1 MPVNIDVP
9 GLGPV
14 SIPDDVPVNLVDDY
28 VSQIAKSKNINLP
41 APEIPKKPY
50 TFGAGLRD
58 VAVGTAGIIPSFAET
73 FAEFTPTDTFGRLTG
88 ADKGIAS
95 LLKGVA
101 PEYSEDIGKLG
112 ISRGNA
118 KFMRDLQ
125 KDLYSEQSK
134 AAQKNLA
141 KKLEEST
148 SLLDEAGIAAR
159 ETLTTPELLASY
171 GPEALSSLVG
181 GRFLG
186 NVFTKVGK
194 AVAPKLAEA
203 AGERAAKILG
213 EKGMKFLGGPE
224 TIKTVVGGATMQGAS
239 VANQNFNSVME
250 MEPAKLAETPE
261 YQAAIK
267 EGASPEDARRIVAEG
282 AASGSLLPATALSL
296 VAQYAV
302 PGGHSL
308 EQLVAG
314 AAGKTLGK
322 SASQF
327 GKQTAK
333 SFFGEGFSEAGE
345 EGGGQYLG
353 NIFMPGQQDPMQGV
367 GAAAGMAGAMGALMG
382 GGAGGIN
389 ALQAQRAQK
398 VMEERAQAEK
408 EKEQAIPDVAEIA
421 HPLGSNLAGETVS
434 AEAKNFLSKAEKD
447 KPFGLDYIN
456 KQTSDDVA
464 HEGDATAVANELIR
478 RGEVVNT
485 GTEEA
490 PQFSFIKEED
500 RIAPHLDGTTPYFY
514 ASPVTRQTGETTA
527 EGYEVT
533 NTGINVTRKAATPEE
548 AENIKTQMDARVE
561 RMTGE
566 IDKKIESQ
574 NEIISA
580 VSENLNIAIAS
591 DMSDEKLSEEHDNAA
606 AKIAEAQQ
614 QIEQL
619 NQEREKIATPTEVKP
634 INEKKGE
641 ESGYEVRQYR
651 PGKTAKTVV
660 PFATREEAEK
670 FIAENAA
677 LEQQQAIYQDEAP
690 HREGLRKAQKDLFA
704 PEETPT
710 EEGAETTFEPQATP
724 EMQQKVQAVTSRLRG
739 VLDQMGLQNIGLN
752 ISNKLTSMVNG
763 QMTPVDGYYLNR
775 VIHASLD
782 NTRGV
787 LATFGH
793 ETVHALRELGMFSD
807 KEWDILTRKAKSEWI
822 KKYRTEERYG
832 NLSEEEQIEEAI
844 ADAFGDWMG
853 GKYKPT
859 GVIQGL
865 LNRMKLFLESMG
877 STLRGQGFDST
888 DKVFQRALKGELK
901 GAREERPS
909 EGAKFAQRKPE
920 HTHAVVDPR
929 NNNKVMGYY
938 KGLSNALRGRDRLD
952 NAYGAYRYRVE
963 KIKPEDAKYA
973 LPRTSRTELGLYSA
987 LADSIQNIQ
996 TNAAPAAGWK
1006 QAIQGLVNKGQVKKD
1021 EVEWSGI
1028 NDWLDLQ
1035 QGKVTKQQVEQYLRD
1050 GGVRVEEVA
1059 LGVPEMEQR
1068 WYVFDDAG
1076 MRIAGYDKENAAQ
1089 VRAEKESL
1097 ESNSKFFVREEL
1109 VKSYK
1114 NPTNYGSYTLPGG
1127 ENYREVLLTLPK
1139 SKRLAEAKQKFNDLY
1154 RAKQAEA
1161 KRLEIHPNNIGFFQ
1175 RDEAYRA
1182 EHDRLMQIIR
1192 TEESNQYKSGHWN
1205 QGNILAHIRVND
1217 RIDSEGNRVL
1227 FVEELQSDWAQQ
1239 GSKVRRKEV
1248 KRLIQSGLSKDEA
1261 NKRVPLDF
1269 GFFNKARLDALDAK
1283 FKSNGL
1289 LNAEEAAE
1297 YNRLVDMESLPRTTG
1312 SVPAAPFITNTE
1324 GWLNLALKR
1333 IMVMAAEGG
1342 YEKVAFVNGE
1352 QSADRYDLSKQVR
1365 SITGTVLDDGRLNV
1379 DVDFI
1384 GDEQGPTFIVNDEN
1398 ELAEKIGKDP
1408 AERLF
1413 KKFETAAEEGR
1424 QSSSQSIK
1432 GGDLKIGGE
1441 GMKAF
1446 YDQIVPTA
1454 VKKLLPKVGGGKLE
1468 TVSLQ
1473 TKDHLQGGETETYG
1487 LFADLMA
1494 PEGKQDFVYK
1504 QNSENQSGGI
1514 RDEDIVAGPF
1524 ENREQ
1529 ALNWLHSNEPAFRTE
1544 QTGFNV
1550 TQEMREKAQEGIPQF
1565 ALSQEDYENLSPE
1578 SQQVMAEDFLYSPL
1592 NRLVINAPNK
1602 LENQSA
1608 GVWRQWFNANA
1619 NQAGGKE
1626 GEYFWT
1632 GLDEWLMSQG
1642 KNKVSQKQIV
1652 DYLQAFDNPRD
1663 VVYESAGRPEIG
1675 VIDVTDQMPEQV
1687 DPNGKPVEGAYEFV
1701 VNIGGQNFSFIAYKF
1716 DRNYYPFDLY
1726 DVNNELID
1734 SFEDI
1739 EDIKQE
1745 LAYEANESLGANG
1758 NSKFSEWTLDGGD
1771 NYREIPVV
1779 LSGPAAKNIAFNYY
1793 NSHFPDANVLYHLR
1807 TNDRQ
1812 DVLGNNVLFVE
1823 EVQSDWA
1830 QSGRDVGFVL
1840 RDEKEEAQRIEKEKE
1855 KINLQIEQL
1864 QYEEGR
1870 INDYLIEAEYARK
1883 KVSDFE
1889 EKADMLSELRNKI
1902 TELYKKIEEL
1912 PVQKVPAGP
1921 YVQDTGK
1928 WVELAAKRIIAMAV
1942 SGGYDKVAFI
1952 NPAQAHYRFPEKS
1965 DGGSTKEGFENFYGK
1980 ILPNKLNS
1988 LLKKYGSQVEVVDLP
2003 VVGDSNKW
2011 VADGDISQ
2019 QLGFTVT
2026 PELVKSVRQNGF
2038 PRHALP
2044 MTVLAQGKRKPS
2056 LNANGSQI
2064 YPTKDGI
2071 RNFWRWFGDGQLV
2084 DKGGRPRLFYH
2095 GSTRN
2100 IEAFKTGTADAIFF
2114 SPSPIPA
2121 DIFINYKAEE
2131 LGEDRNK
2138 GVVYPVYLNPK
2149 NVFDYENEEQVNRL
2163 VDEVM
2168 RGANIKIFQNIR
2180 KVILHPY
2187 YSVKVPSEG
2196 GGTEEEFY
2204 VAPESIIEPKK
2215 YSKEGL
2221 RQRLMSGA
2229 WPVFETG
2236 EVIDAIKR
2244 LGFDGFFITEAT
2256 KGQFYKNVA
2265 VFSPKQ
2271 IKAAFGNNG
2280 EFGLGSDKIQFALPQ
2295 NVLGQPATLPT
2306 WTEPTDSKTD
2316 DAIFQIQDKM
2326 VDVKR
2331 VVQEITKAAGNILD
2345 KWNPYLQEELY
2356 HGRTAQQTERFL
2368 RTELRPLLLDLSK
2381 HNISIP
2387 EFEEFLHNRH
2397 AEERNKQIASINPAM
2412 PDAGSGIAT
2421 QTARNYL
2428 NAIPPA
2434 RRRLLDSIARRV
2446 DDINR
2451 GTRQVLVDSGLE
2463 LPQTIASWEQT
2474 YPHYVPLF
2482 REDADYVTTSGYGV
2496 GQGFNIRGDF
2506 SKRAMGSNRGVVQ
2519 IFSNIVMQRER
2530 AIIRAEKNRVAQS
2543 VYGLAVQNPNKDFW
2557 LPIDPEAIK
2566 DVSKVQNELLN
2577 LGISPNDIQNIFQQ
2591 PTRKV
2596 IDHRTGLVTNKIDP
2610 YVLNSPNILA
2620 TRINGRN
2627 HYLLFNSNDPRAK
2640 RMVSALK
2647 NLDADQLGRVMSIM
2661 GGISRWF
2668 ARVNTQYNPIFGI
2681 VNFLRDIEGATLNLS
2696 TTPIADKVKDV
2707 MSVENLN
2714 GALGAIWKVSRAER
2728 DKGAMPA
2735 SKWAKLWQELQE
2747 EGGQTG
2753 YRSMYSSAEERADAI
2768 KTEIKNIDGTGVMP
2782 KLRALGDFLSDYN
2795 TSMENAVRLTAY
2807 KAALD
2812 KGLSKQQA
2820 ASVAKNI
2827 TVNFN
2832 RKGNIA
2838 TQMGALYAFF
2848 NASVQGNARIL
2859 ETLRGPMAKKI
2870 IYGGLLLGIVQAL
2883 ALAAAGFD
2891 EDEPP
2896 EFLKERNIVIPV
2908 GGKKY
2913 ISIPMPLGY
2922 NVIPNV
2928 SRNIMEW
2935 CLSGFRDT
2943 GKHITGIFGSLID
2956 TFNPI
2961 GGGGWSLQTVAPT
2974 ALDPFA
2980 ALAEN
2985 KDSFGR
2991 PIYKSELNATDPTP
3005 GYLRTKDTATAW
3017 SKWMAEFLN
3026 KVSGGTK
3033 YKPGGI
3039 NWTPDQI
3046 DYVIGQIGGGVAR
3059 EIGKGAQA
3067 VSSISTGEELAP
3079 YKIPLVGRF
3088 YGNAESNAAQMQRYY
3103 DNITRLNEHE
3113 NEIKGRRKNHE
3124 PVFEYI
3130 KENPEAKLVP
3140 ISNSIEN
3147 NIKELRQQKKRLTE
3161 RGANPEQI
3169 KRINDRII
3177 AQMKR
3182 LNEQVKK
3189 LRD

>member
-28 VSQIAKSKNINLP
+28 VNQIAKSKNINLP

-58 VAVGTAGIIPSFAET
+58 VAVGTAGIIPSFVET

-171 GPEALSSLVG
+171 GPEALSSIVG
-181 GRFLG
+181 GRLLG
-186 NVFTKVGK
+186 TGLAKVGK

-250 MEPAKLAETPE
+250 MDGTKLAETPE

-421 HPLGSNLAGETVS
+421 HPLGSNLPGETVS

-456 KQTSDDVA
+456 KQTGDDVA

-478 RGEVVNT
+478 RGEIVNT

-514 ASPVTRQTGETTA
+514 ASPATRQTGETTA

-533 NTGINVTRKAATPEE
+533 NPGINVTRKAATPEE

-670 FIAENAA
+670 FIAENAP

-724 EMQQKVQAVTSRLRG
+724 EMQQNVQAVTSRLRG

-832 NLSEEEQIEEAI
+832 HLSEEEQIEEAI
-844 ADAFGDWMG
+844 SDAFGDWMG
-853 GKYKPT
+853 GDYKPT
-859 GVIQGL
+859 GAIQGL
-865 LNRMKLFLESMG
+865 LNRMKMFLESMG

-888 DKVFQRALKGELK
+888 EKVFQRALSGELK
-901 GAREERPS
+901 GARAEQKA
-909 EGAKFAQRKPE
+909 EGVK
-920 HTHAVVDPR
+920 HA
-929 NNNKVMGYY
+929 
-938 KGLSNALRGRDRLD
+938 L
-952 NAYGAYRYRVE
+952 
-963 KIKPEDAKYA
+963 
-973 LPRTSRTELGLYSA
+973 
-987 LADSIQNIQ
+987 
-996 TNAAPAAGWK
+996 
-1006 QAIQGLVNKGQVKKD
+1006 
-1021 EVEWSGI
+1021 
-1028 NDWLDLQ
+1028 
-1035 QGKVTKQQVEQYLRD
+1035 
-1050 GGVRVEEVA
+1050 
-1059 LGVPEMEQR
+1059 
-1068 WYVFDDAG
+1068 
-1076 MRIAGYDKENAAQ
+1076 
-1089 VRAEKESL
+1089 SL
-1097 ESNSKFFVREEL
+1097 E
-1109 VKSYK
+1109 
-1114 NPTNYGSYTLPGG
+1114 
-1127 ENYREVLLTLPK
+1127 
-1139 SKRLAEAKQKFNDLY
+1139 D
-1154 RAKQAEA
+1154 
-1161 KRLEIHPNNIGFFQ
+1161 
-1175 RDEAYRA
+1175 
-1182 EHDRLMQIIR
+1182 
-1192 TEESNQYKSGHWN
+1192 
-1205 QGNILAHIRVND
+1205 
-1217 RIDSEGNRVL
+1217 
-1227 FVEELQSDWAQQ
+1227 
-1239 GSKVRRKEV
+1239 
-1248 KRLIQSGLSKDEA
+1248 
-1261 NKRVPLDF
+1261 
-1269 GFFNKARLDALDAK
+1269 
-1283 FKSNGL
+1283 
-1289 LNAEEAAE
+1289 
-1297 YNRLVDMESLPRTTG
+1297 YN
-1312 SVPAAPFITNTE
+1312 
-1324 GWLNLALKR
+1324 
-1333 IMVMAAEGG
+1333 
-1342 YEKVAFVNGE
+1342 
-1352 QSADRYDLSKQVR
+1352 
-1365 SITGTVLDDGRLNV
+1365 
-1379 DVDFI
+1379 
-1384 GDEQGPTFIVNDEN
+1384 
-1398 ELAEKIGKDP
+1398 
-1408 AERLF
+1408 
-1413 KKFETAAEEGR
+1413 
-1424 QSSSQSIK
+1424 
-1432 GGDLKIGGE
+1432 
-1441 GMKAF
+1441 
-1446 YDQIVPTA
+1446 
-1454 VKKLLPKVGGGKLE
+1454 
-1468 TVSLQ
+1468 
-1473 TKDHLQGGETETYG
+1473 
-1487 LFADLMA
+1487 
-1494 PEGKQDFVYK
+1494 
-1504 QNSENQSGGI
+1504 
-1514 RDEDIVAGPF
+1514 
-1524 ENREQ
+1524 
-1529 ALNWLHSNEPAFRTE
+1529 
-1544 QTGFNV
+1544 
-1550 TQEMREKAQEGIPQF
+1550 
-1565 ALSQEDYENLSPE
+1565 NLSPE
-1578 SQQVMAEDFLYSPL
+1578 AQQVMAEDFLYSPL
-1592 NRLVINAPNK
+1592 NRLVANAPKK
-1602 LENQSA
+1602 LDNQSA

-1619 NQAGGKE
+1619 SQAGGKE

-1632 GLDEWLMSQG
+1632 GLDEWLVNQG
-1642 KNKVSQKQIV
+1642 KDKVSQTQIAE
-1652 DYLQAFDNPRD
+1652 YLKAFDNPRD

-1701 VNIGGQNFSFIAYKF
+1701 VNIGGQDFSFLAYKF
-1716 DRNYYPFDLY
+1716 DRDDYPFDLY
-1726 DVNNELID
+1726 DVNNEFMD

-1745 LAYEANESLGANG
+1745 LAYEANESLGAQG
-1758 NSKFSEWTLDGGD
+1758 NTKFSQWTLDGGD

-1779 LSGPAAKNIAFNYY
+1779 LSGPAAKKVDFNFYGT
-1793 NSHFPDANVLYHLR
+1793 HWPDANVIYHIR

-1812 DVLGNNVLFVE
+1812 DVIGNNVLFVE

-1830 QSGRDVGFVL
+1830 QKGREEGFVSPEQAKAIKAGKL
-1840 RDEKEEAQRIEKEKE
+1840 PEGWRTVKEYLTGPEGTGGAEVWYVLNEQNVQSSRYTSTEEEAI
-1855 KINLQIEQL
+1855 
-1864 QYEEGR
+1864 
-1870 INDYLIEAEYARK
+1870 
-1883 KVSDFE
+1883 SDFLE
-1889 EKADMLSELRNKI
+1889 RL
-1902 TELYKKIEEL
+1902 
-1912 PVQKVPAGP
+1912 QKGKGRGVPAGP
-1921 YVQDTGK
+1921 YVQDTSK

-1942 SGGYDKVAFI
+1942 NGGYDKVAFI
-1952 NPAQAHYRFPEKS
+1952 NPKQAHKRFPTKK
-1965 DGGSTKEGFENFYGK
+1965 DGDSTKEGFENFYGK

-1988 LLKKYGSQVEVVDLP
+1988 LLKKYGSEVEVVYLP
-2003 VVGDSNKW
+2003 VVGDFSKW
-2011 VADGDISQ
+2011 VAGGEISQ
-2019 QLGFTVT
+2019 QLGFSVT

-2084 DKGGRPRLFYH
+2084 DKEGRPRLFYH

-2114 SPSPIPA
+2114 SPSPIPT
-2121 DIFINYKAEE
+2121 DTFINYKAEE

-2168 RGANIKIFQNIR
+2168 KGANIKIFQNIR

-2244 LGFDGFFITEAT
+2244 LDFDGFFITEAT

-2434 RRRLLDSIARRV
+2434 RRRLLDSIAKRV

-2519 IFSNIVMQRER
+2519 IFANIVMQRER
-2530 AIIRAEKNRVAQS
+2530 ATIRAEKNRVAQS

-2627 HYLLFNSNDPRAK
+2627 HYLLFNNNDPRAK

-2935 CLSGFRDT
+2935 GLSGFRDT
-2943 GKHITGIFGSLID
+2943 GKHITGILGSVID

-3026 KVSGGTK
+3026 KASGGTK
-3033 YKPGGI
+3033 YKPGAI

>member
-1 MPVNIDVP
+1 MPDILNQYFENSSRP
-9 GLGPV
+9 
-14 SIPDDVPVNLVDDY
+14 
-28 VSQIAKSKNINLP
+28 Q
-41 APEIPKKPY
+41 
-50 TFGAGLRD
+50 
-58 VAVGTAGIIPSFAET
+58 
-73 FAEFTPTDTFGRLTG
+73 PT
-88 ADKGIAS
+88 
-95 LLKGVA
+95 
-101 PEYSEDIGKLG
+101 
-112 ISRGNA
+112 
-118 KFMRDLQ
+118 
-125 KDLYSEQSK
+125 
-134 AAQKNLA
+134 
-141 KKLEEST
+141 
-148 SLLDEAGIAAR
+148 
-159 ETLTTPELLASY
+159 TTQ
-171 GPEALSSLVG
+171 GW
-181 GRFLG
+181 
-186 NVFTKVGK
+186 
-194 AVAPKLAEA
+194 LAEA
-203 AGERAAKILG
+203 ERQERIAKQ
-213 EKGMKFLGGPE
+213 F
-224 TIKTVVGGATMQGAS
+224 Q
-239 VANQNFNSVME
+239 ANGD
-250 MEPAKLAETPE
+250 T
-261 YQAAIK
+261 
-267 EGASPEDARRIVAEG
+267 
-282 AASGSLLPATALSL
+282 
-296 VAQYAV
+296 
-302 PGGHSL
+302 
-308 EQLVAG
+308 
-314 AAGKTLGK
+314 
-322 SASQF
+322 
-327 GKQTAK
+327 
-333 SFFGEGFSEAGE
+333 
-345 EGGGQYLG
+345 
-353 NIFMPGQQDPMQGV
+353 
-367 GAAAGMAGAMGALMG
+367 
-382 GGAGGIN
+382 
-389 ALQAQRAQK
+389 QRA
-398 VMEERAQAEK
+398 
-408 EKEQAIPDVAEIA
+408 
-421 HPLGSNLAGETVS
+421 N
-434 AEAKNFLSKAEKD
+434 
-447 KPFGLDYIN
+447 
-456 KQTSDDVA
+456 
-464 HEGDATAVANELIR
+464 
-478 RGEVVNT
+478 
-485 GTEEA
+485 
-490 PQFSFIKEED
+490 
-500 RIAPHLDGTTPYFY
+500 RIFA
-514 ASPVTRQTGETTA
+514 
-527 EGYEVT
+527 
-533 NTGINVTRKAATPEE
+533 
-548 AENIKTQMDARVE
+548 
-561 RMTGE
+561 
-566 IDKKIESQ
+566 
-574 NEIISA
+574 
-580 VSENLNIAIAS
+580 
-591 DMSDEKLSEEHDNAA
+591 
-606 AKIAEAQQ
+606 IAEAMNEYA
-614 QIEQL
+614 EQG
-619 NQEREKIATPTEVKP
+619 ETGA
-634 INEKKGE
+634 KGT
-641 ESGYEVRQYR
+641 
-651 PGKTAKTVV
+651 K
-660 PFATREEAEK
+660 
-670 FIAENAA
+670 
-677 LEQQQAIYQDEAP
+677 YQ
-690 HREGLRKAQKDLFA
+690 RY
-704 PEETPT
+704 
-710 EEGAETTFEPQATP
+710 
-724 EMQQKVQAVTSRLRG
+724 
-739 VLDQMGLQNIGLN
+739 VLDG
-752 ISNKLTSMVNG
+752 
-763 QMTPVDGYYLNR
+763 
-775 VIHASLD
+775 
-782 NTRGV
+782 
-787 LATFGH
+787 
-793 ETVHALRELGMFSD
+793 
-807 KEWDILTRKAKSEWI
+807 
-822 KKYRTEERYG
+822 
-832 NLSEEEQIEEAI
+832 
-844 ADAFGDWMG
+844 GD
-853 GKYKPT
+853 
-859 GVIQGL
+859 
-865 LNRMKLFLESMG
+865 
-877 STLRGQGFDST
+877 
-888 DKVFQRALKGELK
+888 
-901 GAREERPS
+901 
-909 EGAKFAQRKPE
+909 
-920 HTHAVVDPR
+920 
-929 NNNKVMGYY
+929 
-938 KGLSNALRGRDRLD
+938 
-952 NAYGAYRYRVE
+952 
-963 KIKPEDAKYA
+963 
-973 LPRTSRTELGLYSA
+973 
-987 LADSIQNIQ
+987 
-996 TNAAPAAGWK
+996 
-1006 QAIQGLVNKGQVKKD
+1006 
-1021 EVEWSGI
+1021 
-1028 NDWLDLQ
+1028 
-1035 QGKVTKQQVEQYLRD
+1035 
-1050 GGVRVEEVA
+1050 
-1059 LGVPEMEQR
+1059 
-1068 WYVFDDAG
+1068 
-1076 MRIAGYDKENAAQ
+1076 
-1089 VRAEKESL
+1089 
-1097 ESNSKFFVREEL
+1097 
-1109 VKSYK
+1109 
-1114 NPTNYGSYTLPGG
+1114 
-1127 ENYREVLLTLPK
+1127 NYREVLLTLPSREPK
-1139 SKRLAEAKQKFNDLY
+1139 TYIYQVLGAFPSDEFATREEAQDYIDKFTKRLAK
-1154 RAKQAEA
+1154 AEA
-1161 KRLEIHPNNIGFFQ
+1161 EGQDFSYIRESMERSPFFIQ
-1175 RDEAYRA
+1175 EYESAESIKKSYRSPHF
-1182 EHDRLMQIIR
+1182 EQP
-1192 TEESNQYKSGHWN
+1192 
-1205 QGNILAHIRVND
+1205 NILAHIRVND
-1217 RIDSEGNRVL
+1217 RTDADGNKVL
-1227 FVEELQSDWAQQ
+1227 FVEELQSDWAQR
-1239 GSKVRRKEV
+1239 GRKEGFGKKQLGGKVFV
-1248 KRLIQSGLSKDEA
+1248 KNEGTDDEEWLVRFD
-1261 NKRVPLDF
+1261 NGEVED
-1269 GFFNKARLDALDAK
+1269 GFEYR
-1283 FKSNGL
+1283 
-1289 LNAEEAAE
+1289 EAAE
-1297 YNRLVDMESLPRTTG
+1297 RALRNR
-1312 SVPAAPFITNTE
+1312 VPAGVLAAPFVTTTE

-1342 YEKVAFVNGE
+1342 YDKVAFVNGE

-1384 GDEQGPTFIVNDEN
+1384 GNEQGPTFIVNDEN

-1446 YDQIVPTA
+1446 YDQIVPLA
-1454 VKKLLPKVGGGKLE
+1454 VKKLLGKLGGGKMEAVRL
-1468 TVSLQ
+1468 
-1473 TKDHLQGGETETYG
+1473 
-1487 LFADLMA
+1487 
-1494 PEGKQDFVYK
+1494 P
-1504 QNSENQSGGI
+1504 GI
-1514 RDEDIVAGPF
+1514 RKTAVPM
-1524 ENREQ
+1524 N
-1529 ALNWLHSNEPAFRTE
+1529 ALQP
-1544 QTGFNV
+1544 GFTV
-1550 TQEMREKAQEGIPQF
+1550 TSEMREKAQEGIPQF

-1592 NRLVINAPNK
+1592 NRLVVNAPNK

-1632 GLDEWLMSQG
+1632 GLDEWLMNQG

-1663 VVYESAGRPEIG
+1663 VVYEAAGRQPIEEEEMPEDWVAEYEEFTGSKIASAARLFVDG
-1675 VIDVTDQMPEQV
+1675 SEYEYVVIDS
-1687 DPNGKPVEGAYEFV
+1687 G
-1701 VNIGGQNFSFIAYKF
+1701 
-1716 DRNYYPFDLY
+1716 DRPYGVGLF
-1726 DVNNELID
+1726 ELLD
-1734 SFEDI
+1734 D
-1739 EDIKQE
+1739 
-1745 LAYEANESLGANG
+1745 ESLGEQIELFNSIEEAKEYVGYENSELGEG
-1758 NSKFSEWTLDGGD
+1758 NTKYSNYVLDGGD
-1771 NYREIPVV
+1771 NYREVPVV
-1779 LSGPAAKNIAFNYY
+1779 ISGPLAKKIQFDFY
-1793 NSHFPDANVLYHLR
+1793 NTHFPDANVLYHLR

-1812 DVLGNNVLFVE
+1812 DNEGNNVLFVE

-1830 QSGRDVGFVL
+1830 QRGREAGFTQSDEERVARQKAIKKLEVQAEGLNKKLNESFDKQEREDL
-1840 RDEKEEAQRIEKEKE
+1840 RQQIKDIRKEQ
-1855 KINLQIEQL
+1855 
-1864 QYEEGR
+1864 
-1870 INDYLIEAEYARK
+1870 
-1883 KVSDFE
+1883 
-1889 EKADMLSELRNKI
+1889 NKLEPI
-1902 TELYKKIEEL
+1902 
-1912 PVQKVPAGP
+1912 PVGP

-1942 SGGYDKVAFI
+1942 NGGYDKVAFI
-1952 NPAQAHYRFPEKS
+1952 NPEQAHVRFPEKE
-1965 DGGSTKEGFENFYGK
+1965 DGSSTRDGFESFYGK

-1988 LLKKYGSQVEVVDLP
+1988 LLKKYGSQVEVVELP
-2003 VVGDSNKW
+2003 VVGNATKW
-2011 VADGDISQ
+2011 ATDNETSQ
-2019 QLGFTVT
+2019 QLGFSVT

-2056 LNANGSQI
+2056 LNVNGSQI

-2084 DKGGRPRLFYH
+2084 DKEGRPRLFYH

-2121 DIFINYKAEE
+2121 DTFINYKAEE

-2168 RGANIKIFQNIR
+2168 KGANIKIFQNIR

-2434 RRRLLDSIARRV
+2434 RRRLLDSIAKRV

-2519 IFSNIVMQRER
+2519 IFANIVMQRER

-2922 NVIPNV
+2922 NIIPNF

-2935 CLSGFRDT
+2935 GLSGFRDT
-2943 GKHITGIFGSLID
+2943 GKHITGILGSVID

-3177 AQMKR
+3177 VQMKR